1 MVVNKKGGNKSKK
14 LARKHITSHTNKPMR
29 YVIEEGEMYA
39 TIVKHY
45 GGQCQVMTADG
56 ETRLC
61 IVRGKFKGRQRRDNN
76 ISLGSWIL
84 VGIREWEQ
92 RSDGKNKCDLLYVYS
107 DIEKENLKQNTKINF
122 SQLDKIN
129 SETTGIEIDNSV
141 QFCENANAKEYM
153 NINEETNEKET
164 NEKETNETN
173 ENIITSVT
181 TVEETLDGTLD
192 ENIILPKEQDDTYV
206 FDIDEI

>member
-1 MVVNKKGGNKSKK
+1 
-14 LARKHITSHTNKPMR
+14 
-29 YVIEEGEMYA
+29 
-39 TIVKHY
+39 
-45 GGQCQVMTADG
+45 
-56 ETRLC
+56 
-61 IVRGKFKGRQRRDNN
+61 
-76 ISLGSWIL
+76 

-153 NINEETNEKET
+153 NINEKET
-164 NEKETNETN
+164 NEKETN

>member
-1 MVVNKKGGNKSKK
+1 M
-14 LARKHITSHTNKPMR
+14 
-29 YVIEEGEMYA
+29 
-39 TIVKHY
+39 
-45 GGQCQVMTADG
+45 
-56 ETRLC
+56 
-61 IVRGKFKGRQRRDNN
+61 
-76 ISLGSWIL
+76 
-84 VGIREWEQ
+84 
-92 RSDGKNKCDLLYVYS
+92 
-107 DIEKENLKQNTKINF
+107 
-122 SQLDKIN
+122 
-129 SETTGIEIDNSV
+129 

>member
-1 MVVNKKGGNKSKK
+1 MWEYENGNKEV
-14 LARKHITSHTNKPMR
+14 T
-29 YVIEEGEMYA
+29 E
-39 TIVKHY
+39 
-45 GGQCQVMTADG
+45 
-56 ETRLC
+56 
-61 IVRGKFKGRQRRDNN
+61 
-76 ISLGSWIL
+76 
-84 VGIREWEQ
+84 
-92 RSDGKNKCDLLYVYS
+92 KNKCDLLYVYS